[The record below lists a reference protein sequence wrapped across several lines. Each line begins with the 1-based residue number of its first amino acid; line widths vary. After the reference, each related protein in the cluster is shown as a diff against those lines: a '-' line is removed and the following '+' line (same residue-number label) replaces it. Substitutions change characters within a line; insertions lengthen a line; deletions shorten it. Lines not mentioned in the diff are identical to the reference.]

1 VGGKIKFSSPQLDIR
16 DRTIRSYMTI
26 KYGLILLSVACSFT
40 HAQTKLAPGEQPQ
53 ITVDSKGI
61 IRLVYGETDKIFF
74 AMSSDNGKSFNTPQL
89 VSQVNE
95 MHLGM
100 TRGPQLATSTDYS
113 LVTAMDKKGNI
124 HAFKQNHKSGK
135 WKKIGNVNDLGGSA
149 PEGLMSIAADESNNF
164 YAVWLDL
171 REDRKNNICFASL
184 KDSRWTKNKFAYKSP
199 ESHVCECCKPSI
211 AAKGKTVTI
220 MFRNWLMGSRDLYL
234 ITSSNNGTTFSNAQ
248 KLGDGTWQLKGCP
261 MDGGG
266 LSIDSHNQIHTAW
279 QRDGSVFY
287 SLPGKPEQKV
297 GEGRHVRLTG
307 SIITWEAGSGLIL
320 KKLGHSQEEIGEG
333 TALEIYELK
342 DKSILAVW
350 EKDDQI
356 IFTKIEAKL

>member
-1 VGGKIKFSSPQLDIR
+1 MKP
-16 DRTIRSYMTI
+16 
-26 KYGLILLSVACSFT
+26 KYIFILLTITYSFT
-40 HAQTKLAPGEQPQ
+40 NAQTKLANGEQPR
-53 ITVDSKGI
+53 ITVDAKGI
-61 IRLVYGETDKIFF
+61 IRLVYGEKDNIFLST
-74 AMSSDNGKSFNTPQL
+74 SSDNGKTFSTPQL
-89 VSQVNE
+89 VAQVSE

-100 TRGPQLATSTDYS
+100 TRGPQLATSADYS
-113 LVTAMDKKGNI
+113 IVTAMDKKGNI

-135 WKKIGNVNDLGGSA
+135 WAKIGNVNDFDGSA
-149 PEGLMSIAADESNNF
+149 PEGLMSIAADENNNF

-171 REDRKNNICFASL
+171 RQDRQNNICFASL
-184 KDSRWTKNKFAYKSP
+184 KDSKWTTNTFAYKSA

-211 AAKGKTVTI
+211 AADGKTITI

-234 ITSSNNGTTFSNAQ
+234 ITSSNNGATFSKAQ
-248 KLGDGTWQLKGCP
+248 KLGNGTWPLKGCP

-266 LSIDSHNQIHTAW
+266 LFIDSHNQIHTAW

-297 GEGRHVRLTG
+297 GEGRHVGLSG
-307 SIITWEAGSGLIL
+307 SIITWESGSDLIL
-320 KKLGHSQEEIGEG
+320 KKPDHAQEKIGDG
-333 TALEIYELK
+333 TSLEIQELK

-356 IFTKIEAKL
+356 VFKKI

>member
-1 VGGKIKFSSPQLDIR
+1 MKL
-16 DRTIRSYMTI
+16 
-26 KYGLILLSVACSFT
+26 KYLFILLTIVSSLT
-40 HAQTKLAPGEQPQ
+40 NGQTKLAKGLQPQ
-53 ITVDSKGI
+53 ITVDAKGE
-61 IRLVYGETDKIFF
+61 IRVVFGENDKIFF
-74 AMSSDNGKSFNTPQL
+74 STSSDNGLTFSTPEF
-89 VSQVNE
+89 VAQVNE

-135 WKKIGNVNDLGGSA
+135 WEKIGNVNDFDGSA
-149 PEGLMSIAADESNNF
+149 PEGLMSIAADKNNNF

-171 REDRKNNICFASL
+171 REERKNNVCYASL
-184 KDSRWTKNKFAYKSP
+184 KDKKWTTNKFAYKSP

-211 AAKGKTVTI
+211 AAKGNTI
-220 MFRNWLMGSRDLYL
+220 TMMFRNWLMGSRDLYL
-234 ITSSNNGTTFSNAQ
+234 ITSTNNGATFSSAQ
-248 KLGDGTWQLKGCP
+248 KLGDGTWPLKGCP

-266 LSIDSHNQIHTAW
+266 ISIDSHNQIHTAW
-279 QRDGSVFY
+279 QRDGNVFY

-297 GEGRHVRLTG
+297 GEGRHVGLTG
-307 SIITWEAGSGLIL
+307 SIITWESGSDLML
-320 KKLGHSQEEIGEG
+320 KKPEHEQVKIGEG

-350 EKDDQI
+350 EKDEQI
-356 IFTKIEAKL
+356 VFKRL